1 MRLRL
6 TPRDDSYYLAFAA
19 AGRTI
24 ATAADLLCDLV
35 SGTEG
40 RKQLAERIRDL
51 EHENDDL
58 THRVQRKVAATFVTP
73 IDREDIGL
81 LASRLDDVLDEM
93 EEAAELT
100 VLYGLGALPAQTRD
114 LVTVLQRQAALT
126 VEAMPKLMDLDDSL
140 RDYWIEINR
149 LENEADEIYRGL
161 RARVVSGEYDVFTAL
176 KLRDVLAR
184 LEDAADAF
192 EHVADVVQTIA
203 TKES

>member
-6 TPRDDSYYLAFAA
+6 TPRDDSYYLAFAE

-24 ATAADLLCDLV
+24 ATAADLLCALV

-40 RKQLAERIRDL
+40 RELLAKRIRDL
-51 EHENDDL
+51 EHENDEL

-73 IDREDIGL
+73 IDREDIEL
-81 LASRLDDVLDEM
+81 LASRLDDVLDEID
-93 EEAAELT
+93 EAAELT
-100 VLYGLGALPAQTRD
+100 VVYGLEDLPPDTRD
-114 LVTVLQRQAALT
+114 LVAVLQRQAALT
-126 VEAMPKLMDLDDSL
+126 VEAMPKLRDLDDSL

-149 LENEADEIYRGL
+149 LENEADDIYRKL
-161 RARVVSGEYDVFTAL
+161 RAHVVSGAYDVFTAL

-203 TKES
+203 VKES

>member
-1 MRLRL
+1 
-6 TPRDDSYYLAFAA
+6 
-19 AGRTI
+19 
-24 ATAADLLCDLV
+24 
-35 SGTEG
+35 
-40 RKQLAERIRDL
+40 
-51 EHENDDL
+51 
-58 THRVQRKVAATFVTP
+58 
-73 IDREDIGL
+73 
-81 LASRLDDVLDEM
+81 M